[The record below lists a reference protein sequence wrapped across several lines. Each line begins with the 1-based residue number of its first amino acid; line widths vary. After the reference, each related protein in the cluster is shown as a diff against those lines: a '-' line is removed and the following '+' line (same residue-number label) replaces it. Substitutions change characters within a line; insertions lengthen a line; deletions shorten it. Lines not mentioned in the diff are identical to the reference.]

1 MTDIKLIQKLYPKD
15 KNNIIK
21 TYEVR
26 PQVMPP
32 IVTLSDLENKYIKR
46 YFVRPSNHTDYVT
59 EIDERQFSDFKNN
72 PRFVT
77 VMIKWRIVGKKET
90 IKMSNGINSLGVRDT
105 NKETVRKAD
114 LTFGGL
120 MKYITDYTEYWQAEG

>member
-1 MTDIKLIQKLYPKD
+1 MTDTKLLDKIYPKQKKD
-15 KNNIIK
+15 IIK
-21 TYEVR
+21 NYEMR
-26 PQVMPP
+26 PEVTPP

-46 YFVRPSNHTDYVT
+46 YFVRPSNHIDYVT
-59 EIDERQFSDFKNN
+59 EIDERQFSNFKNN
-72 PRFVT
+72 PRFFT
-77 VMIKWRIVGKKET
+77 VMIKWKIVGKKDT
-90 IKMSNGINSLGVRDT
+90 IKLSNGINSLGVRDT